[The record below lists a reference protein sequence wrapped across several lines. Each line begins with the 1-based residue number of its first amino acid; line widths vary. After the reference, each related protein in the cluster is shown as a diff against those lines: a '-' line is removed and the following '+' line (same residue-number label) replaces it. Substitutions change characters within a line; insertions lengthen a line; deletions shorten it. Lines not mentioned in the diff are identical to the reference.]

1 MPFELTA
8 IKSPIFFVGDSS
20 SLSGNIVRMSP
31 PDNNGVNLGH
41 AATLERHFIR
51 NGALDETR
59 PGEKGGAA
67 AGAAPIRSIFKFLLG
82 VIALLSQEGY
92 FVDYCT
98 AGEVVA
104 H

>member
-20 SLSGNIVRMSP
+20 SLSGHIVRMNP
-31 PDNNGVNLGH
+31 PDNNGVNLGL
-41 AATLERHFIR
+41 AAILERHFIR
-51 NGALDETR
+51 NGALDETSG
-59 PGEKGGAA
+59 GEKGGAA
-67 AGAAPIRSIFKFLLG
+67 AGAIRLIVKKLLR
-82 VIALLSQEGY
+82 ASAKLSHEGY
-92 FVDYCT
+92 TIDYRT

>member
-20 SLSGNIVRMSP
+20 SLSGNMVRMNP
-31 PDNNGVNLGH
+31 PDKNGVNLGH
-41 AATLERHFIR
+41 AAILERHFIR
-51 NGALDETR
+51 NGALDETIV
-59 PGEKGGAA
+59 GEKGGAA
-67 AGAAPIRSIFKFLLG
+67 AGTIHSICKCLLG
-82 VIALLSQEGY
+82 AIALLSNKGY
-92 FVDYCT
+92 CVDYCT